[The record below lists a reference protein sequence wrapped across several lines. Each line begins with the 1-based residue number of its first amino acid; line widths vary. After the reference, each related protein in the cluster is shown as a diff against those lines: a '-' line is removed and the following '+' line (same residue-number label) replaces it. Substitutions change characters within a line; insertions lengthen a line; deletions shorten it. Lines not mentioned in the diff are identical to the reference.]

1 MPFKL
6 SFRKKGDVALYEI
19 EYYVDKKGKSP
30 IREFILGLAAKNDKD
45 SRIRLNKI
53 RDYVKALSEHGAT
66 LGEPYMKKIGGK
78 LWELRPLSDRILF
91 AAWTGK
97 GYVLLSHFVKK
108 TQKTPPAEIEK
119 AERFLKDFLEG
130 SEDNA

>member
-1 MPFKL
+1 
-6 SFRKKGDVALYEI
+6 
-19 EYYVDKKGKSP
+19 
-30 IREFILGLAAKNDKD
+30 
-45 SRIRLNKI
+45 
-53 RDYVKALSEHGAT
+53 
-66 LGEPYMKKIGGK
+66 MKKIGGK

-119 AERFLKDFLEG
+119 AERFLKEFLER